1 MIKPCNPIMENHTV
15 TNMNS
20 TKLWNGT
27 IRMEDSKNKK
37 EEKYVL
43 YSTGYADLNGRK
55 YQALPASLV
64 ITPEIKNKYNLM

>member
-1 MIKPCNPIMENHTV
+1 MDYNTV
-15 TNMNS
+15 TRMNY
-20 TKLWNGT
+20 TNLWNGM

-43 YSTGYADLNGRK
+43 YSTGNADLNGRK